1 MSCCLPIVGPGT
13 HGPTRVGCLP
23 FLCLF
28 SFILAFCLCAPAQ
41 EAPVPKNVLVLE
53 SFTDRV
59 LDSVEPLKSE
69 LRSQAAWP
77 VNFYV
82 EYLDGYRFDDKGY
95 QEGVVRT
102 LRHMYVSRRLDLV
115 MVHYYPA
122 LQFILRHRDE
132 LFPGVPIVFWGVHI
146 RRLPAH
152 VVWQGVTGVTET
164 DQVGVTIDLALHLH
178 PNADTVAVITG
189 NSEFDK
195 YWLAVVHAEVFRH
208 RDKVREIDLVGL
220 PTSQLLDSVA
230 ALSPQ
235 TVVLFQE
242 YASGSIQSAMVVRDI
257 LAWVGQRLPTYCV
270 FPDVCVSGGG
280 IGGVGRDPKEQY
292 LLAAQLAR
300 RVLAGERPES
310 IRVMNGVAYQVGV
323 DWRQVHHW
331 KIPESS
337 LPPNTLVLYRPEPL
351 WQRYRWQLE
360 LAIVFLLGL
369 ILLGVYLLVER
380 ARRRR
385 AEAIVTRQLSFE
397 TLSFRSRPSGPG
409 RSSPEFLYRILRR
422 KWHDGAV

>member
-1 MSCCLPIVGPGT
+1 M
-13 HGPTRVGCLP
+13 
-23 FLCLF
+23 
-28 SFILAFCLCAPAQ
+28 
-41 EAPVPKNVLVLE
+41 
-53 SFTDRV
+53 
-59 LDSVEPLKSE
+59 
-69 LRSQAAWP
+69 
-77 VNFYV
+77 
-82 EYLDGYRFDDKGY
+82 
-95 QEGVVRT
+95 
-102 LRHMYVSRRLDLV
+102 
-115 MVHYYPA
+115 
-122 LQFILRHRDE
+122 
-132 LFPGVPIVFWGVHI
+132 
-146 RRLPAH
+146 
-152 VVWQGVTGVTET
+152 VWQGVTGVTET

-310 IRVMNGVAYQVGV
+310 IRVMNGVA
-323 DWRQVHHW
+323 
-331 KIPESS
+331 
-337 LPPNTLVLYRPEPL
+337 
-351 WQRYRWQLE
+351 
-360 LAIVFLLGL
+360 
-369 ILLGVYLLVER
+369 
-380 ARRRR
+380 
-385 AEAIVTRQLSFE
+385 
-397 TLSFRSRPSGPG
+397 
-409 RSSPEFLYRILRR
+409 
-422 KWHDGAV
+422 